1 MSFVKEALTKVA
13 VAAAAAAS
21 SEVVANQDVHRASFL
36 MNLLIYLFIFVGM
49 GPRFLAELLK

>member
-13 VAAAAAAS
+13 VAAAAAS